1 MPKIPKIPPPRD
13 HGISQLIFEKRKKR
27 YLYISK
33 RTRTHHLHLLHGEE
47 GGTFRSAKTD
57 GFRVIYCHDSWDR
70 GGIGGARRWTEA
82 SVVSPLSTPERYLI
96 WGAQCAPRNAPRIL
110 TYILLAVG
118 LIPLFDNAPGLVSD
132 VRGKNKRRRSSPAP
146 RHPSWPV
153 AASSP
158 STVCELDAVT
168 RIDLVARPIYIGPS
182 NVLCRAAGRVQ
193 RGKKTACRASQGRA
207 GQGRAASR
215 YRIRWGPWGTLEY
228 ARGPP
233 RNLEVSR
240 IDRRCKGSTRTDSVW
255 SCTRGYAWATS
266 WDYVTRCCCAM
277 SRIMRIFVRHR
288 RVVLSRKTLR
298 NEFATKREDFWRI
311 NVKFWSYFHLMK

>member
-1 MPKIPKIPPPRD
+1 M
-13 HGISQLIFEKRKKR
+13 
-27 YLYISK
+27 YLYVSK
-33 RTRTHHLHLLHGEE
+33 WPSTYTSTGRRVERFDRQKPMGSVLFIATIL
-47 GGTFRSAKTD
+47 GT
-57 GFRVIYCHDSWDR
+57 
-70 GGIGGARRWTEA
+70 GGARRWTEA
-82 SVVSPLSTPERYLI
+82 SVVPPSTLERYLI

-193 RGKKTACRASQGRA
+193 RGKTACRASQGRA
-207 GQGRAASR
+207 GQGSVALSDSLRAARNSRVCEGTTSR
-215 YRIRWGPWGTLEY
+215 YRGSIAG
-228 ARGPP
+228 ARGLHA
-233 RNLEVSR
+233 R
-240 IDRRCKGSTRTDSVW
+240 TR
-255 SCTRGYAWATS
+255 YE
-266 WDYVTRCCCAM
+266 
-277 SRIMRIFVRHR
+277 
-288 RVVLSRKTLR
+288 VVLGATHGPLR
-298 NEFATKREDFWRI
+298 GI
-311 NVKFWSYFHLMK
+311 M